1 MLKDS
6 LHNEKELLQR
16 VAAGDQQAFQLLFD
30 RYWEKMYANT
40 LQFVKSAA
48 KAEDLTQEIFIKVWM
63 NRERLT
69 AVNRFDAFLYT
80 MSKNM
85 ILDEFR
91 KRVLP
96 TVQENGYDVYM
107 ESDLPSAQDKLEFKD
122 VEIQLNAAIN
132 RLPTQMQQAFR
143 LSRFQGMSHDEI
155 ARQMNISRVTSKNYI
170 ARSIV
175 AIRKH
180 LAAKAGHLTGIWL
193 LLLLWQ

>member
-6 LHNEKELLQR
+6 LHNERELLQR
-16 VAAGDQQAFQLLFD
+16 VAAGDQQAFRLLFD

-63 NRERLT
+63 SRERLT

-91 KRVLP
+91 KRVLL
-96 TVQENGYDVYM
+96 TVPENGQDVYLP
-107 ESDLPSAQDKLEFKD
+107 SDLPSAQDKLEFKD
-122 VEIQLNAAIN
+122 VEIQLNAAID
-132 RLPTQMQQAFR
+132 RLPTQMQLAFR

-155 ARQMNISRVTSKNYI
+155 AREMNISRVTSKNYI
-170 ARSIV
+170 ARSIA

-180 LAAKAGHLTGIWL
+180 LSAKAGHLTGL
-193 LLLLWQ
+193 LLLLWLGK

>member
-1 MLKDS
+1 M
-6 LHNEKELLQR
+6 
-16 VAAGDQQAFQLLFD
+16 AAGDQQAFRLLFD

-63 NRERLT
+63 SRERLT

-96 TVQENGYDVYM
+96 IVQENGQDIYLP
-107 ESDLPSAQDKLEFKD
+107 SDLPSAQDKLEFKD
-122 VEIQLNAAIN
+122 VEIQLNAAID
-132 RLPTQMQQAFR
+132 RLPTQMQLAFR

-155 ARQMNISRVTSKNYI
+155 AREMNISRVTSKNYI
-170 ARSIV
+170 ARSIA

-180 LAAKAGHLTGIWL
+180 LSAKAGHLTGL
-193 LLLLWQ
+193 LLLLWLGK